1 MNEDVLIVAIVF
13 GTILS
18 AIVIPMLLSVAKKWI
33 ESKNSSFDEEA
44 FDRLAK
50 AFIKHKKE
58 SERRLQNLEAI
69 VTDEEP
75 KSLESNSTKKPLQQN
90 KKSSK
95 SIEIENAESD
105 KEKQQKES
113 DSGNLRN
120 MLKE

>member
-50 AFIKHKKE
+50 AFIKHKKRIGAAPAKPG
-58 SERRLQNLEAI
+58 SYCYRRGTQ
-69 VTDEEP
+69 
-75 KSLESNSTKKPLQQN
+75 KPG
-90 KKSSK
+90 K
-95 SIEIENAESD
+95 
-105 KEKQQKES
+105 
-113 DSGNLRN
+113 
-120 MLKE
+120 